1 MANGINTVSDP
12 CLIYCFWIFPEI
24 GVTGAAVA
32 TNFGG
37 SIGVLYGPY
46 HRVGAMGRLQLGQ
59 QDIAGRLK
67 IFGSLVQISAGGVVQ
82 FLVATASCVFLMSI
96 VSGFGSDAVAG
107 YTISVRALMFS
118 ILPAWGLSN
127 AAATLVG

>member
-24 GVTGAAVA
+24 GVTGAADA

-59 QDIAGRLK
+59 QDIALRLK
-67 IFGSLVQISAGGVVQ
+67 IVGSLVQISAGGGGPISGGDCQLRIFDV
-82 FLVATASCVFLMSI
+82 SCVRLRERCCRELHH
-96 VSGFGSDAVAG
+96 FGEGPYVQHPAG
-107 YTISVRALMFS
+107 LGSE
-118 ILPAWGLSN
+118 
-127 AAATLVG
+127 